1 MNIAI
6 IGRGSVGGALGKALT
21 RAGHHVVYGAR
32 APKASDEAI
41 NAEAAKSA
49 EAIILATPWHVT
61 AEALKSCGA
70 LAGKVVIDATNP
82 LAMGPNGLELDVP
95 PEGSG
100 AQMLAALAPGAR
112 VVKCFNQTG
121 FAAMGDAGAYGARPL
136 MLAAGDDEAARKLAL
151 RLAGEIGF
159 EALDM
164 GPLANARLLEAVAMT
179 WVELAMKRGVG
190 RDFAFAAIRPAR
202 PTR

>member
-1 MNIAI
+1 MKIAI
-6 IGRGSVGGALGKALT
+6 IGRGSVGGALGAALA
-21 RAGHHVVYGAR
+21 RAGHDVVFGVR
-32 APKASDEAI
+32 APGRADEAT
-41 NAEAAKSA
+41 NAQAASQSD
-49 EAIILATPWHVT
+49 AIILATPWPVT
-61 AEALKSCGA
+61 AQALTSCGS
-70 LAGKVVIDATNP
+70 LGGKVVIDATNP
-82 LAMGPNGLELDVP
+82 LGMGPNGLELDFP

-121 FAAMGDAGAYGARPL
+121 FAAMGDAGAYADRPA
-136 MLAAGDDEAARKLAL
+136 MMAAGDDEDARKLAL

-159 EALDM
+159 EAFDM
-164 GPLANARLLEAVAMT
+164 GPLANARLLEAYAMV